1 MSPSAECAFGDR
13 DVSSSTLRMPD
24 RGNVREL
31 DGPVFQAGGSVIVRS
46 AVGREGPL
54 RYPGT
59 ESAEEHPVNFDEI
72 KNKASELLEQNHEK
86 VDEGI
91 DKVAGFAAEK
101 FGHED
106 QVKSVAEKAKDFLP
120 GGE

>member
-1 MSPSAECAFGDR
+1 M
-13 DVSSSTLRMPD
+13 
-24 RGNVREL
+24 
-31 DGPVFQAGGSVIVRS
+31 
-46 AVGREGPL
+46 
-54 RYPGT
+54 
-59 ESAEEHPVNFDEI
+59 NFDEI

-91 DKVAGFAAEK
+91 DQAAEFVAGR

-106 QVKSVAEKAKDFLP
+106 QVKSVAEKAKDILP

>member
-1 MSPSAECAFGDR
+1 M
-13 DVSSSTLRMPD
+13 
-24 RGNVREL
+24 
-31 DGPVFQAGGSVIVRS
+31 
-46 AVGREGPL
+46 
-54 RYPGT
+54 
-59 ESAEEHPVNFDEI
+59 NFDEI